1 MGTTQHFALFE
12 HVTGYA
18 LFRIREFD
26 EITRNFTAHVNSFV
40 KPVAFV
46 HFRSVEEAIENVA
59 NVSEGVVSSL
69 LKQFLNSNVPKK
81 DCVLGVSHEEIGKSI
96 LSCGFGFDCVW
107 HGGIREVLRVI
118 RQHFSKLTKSL
129 ITQPGNAFSL
139 AVNNR
144 TPLSKTSVEEQI
156 PGRVAEA
163 KARLVVGLAR
173 ARSQLNLSQHL
184 ADTAVMRALTLID
197 ELDAD
202 LTHSV
207 TRLRTCY
214 FSHFPE
220 ICRSSSAA
228 AYLPLTDDQLIHLIA
243 LCPTRVHLLS
253 EQSDDKL
260 RQVEVLLPIL
270 DRIKHLARDSIGADL
285 SAEDASQLKLFAER
299 LLRTKE
305 VSLFFTAINLIYSP
319 FVGKPTE

>member
-1 MGTTQHFALFE
+1 M
-12 HVTGYA
+12 
-18 LFRIREFD
+18 
-26 EITRNFTAHVNSFV
+26 
-40 KPVAFV
+40 
-46 HFRSVEEAIENVA
+46 
-59 NVSEGVVSSL
+59 
-69 LKQFLNSNVPKK
+69 
-81 DCVLGVSHEEIGKSI
+81 
-96 LSCGFGFDCVW
+96 W